1 MSGWS
6 YGPGEA
12 RAVQMLARHQ
22 MIARLL
28 ADVAQDMTICKLE
41 GWEVWEYPRM
51 LLEAIPVPPSEGAL
65 DDDEC

>member
-28 ADVAQDMTICKLE
+28 ADVAQDMTICKMG
-41 GWEVWEYPRM
+41 GWDVWEYPRM
-51 LLEAIPVPPSEGAL
+51 LLEAIPVPPAEGAL
-65 DDDEC
+65 DDDE

>member
-1 MSGWS
+1 MNGWT
-6 YGPGEA
+6 YGPSEA
-12 RAVQMLARHQ
+12 YAVQVLARHQ
-22 MIARLL
+22 MVERLL

-41 GWEVWEYPRM
+41 GWDVWEYTRM

>member
-6 YGPGEA
+6 YGPGDA
-12 RAVQMLARHQ
+12 RAVHMLARHQ

-28 ADVAQDMTICKLE
+28 ADVAQDMTICELE
-41 GWEVWEYPRM
+41 GWDVWEYTRM
-51 LLEAIPVPPSEGAL
+51 LLEAIPVPPTEGAL

>member
-28 ADVAQDMTICKLE
+28 ADVAQDMTICELE
-41 GWEVWEYPRM
+41 GWDVWEYTRM
-51 LLEAIPVPPSEGAL
+51 LLEAIPTPPTEGGVGR
-65 DDDEC
+65 